1 MSSQSPFH
9 VLTVATPI
17 RVGVVGLGR
26 MGIIHALHIHE
37 LARESDLCTLAA
49 VSTMERSR
57 ADLFLSMSGT
67 DVPVF
72 ETIEALEA
80 SGLCDVTVIA
90 TNTELHRE
98 HALLMMRRGH
108 RVFLEKPLTGTL
120 QGDRSFSAELEEKYP
135 HALMLGFQR
144 RFDEPLMTARKL
156 IQDGRIGRVFK
167 VCSAL
172 EDSSPAPDGFQSP
185 GILPDMGIHNV
196 DEVLWFTD
204 RMPKAGMVIG
214 SRIFSHRHTTCQE
227 DFDDAL
233 MVLDFEEELVAHI
246 QVSRNH
252 VSGYRGETVIFGEKG
267 KIQIGRFCQQPHEVL
282 LEVFSAPSSSQSPEV
297 KTFPTR
303 RYNQPLPEFIDRF
316 GDAYKQELK
325 VFLEC
330 CRDALVFPVTYRD
343 ALRAQEVVAGAM
355 SCTMTS
361 KEMAPIDYLRLQRRR
376 SDRV

>member
-1 MSSQSPFH
+1 MTSP
-9 VLTVATPI
+9 TPLYSKSI
-17 RVGVVGLGR
+17 ASPVRVGVVGLGR

-37 LARESDLCTLAA
+37 LSQESDLCTLAA
-49 VSTMERSR
+49 VSTMEKSR
-57 ADLFLSMSGT
+57 AELVLGMTGA
-67 DVPVF
+67 VAPVF
-72 ETIEALEA
+72 DTIEALA
-80 SGLCDVTVIA
+80 GSGLCDVTIIA

-98 HALLMMRRGH
+98 HALLMMQLGQ

-120 QGDRSFSAELEEKYP
+120 QGDRHFTAELEEQYP

-144 RFDEPLMTARKL
+144 RFDEPLLTARKYL
-156 IQDGRIGRVFK
+156 QEGRIGRVFK

-172 EDSSPAPDGFQSP
+172 EDSSPAPNGFQSP

-196 DEVLWFTD
+196 DEVLWLTS
-204 RMPKAGMVIG
+204 RRPKAGMVIG

-233 MVLDFEEELVAHI
+233 MMLDFDDNLVAQV

-252 VSGYRGETVIFGEKG
+252 VSGYRGETVIYGENG
-267 KIQIGRFCQQPHEVL
+267 MIQIGRFCQQPHEVL
-282 LEVFSAPSSSQSPEV
+282 MEVFSSASSSQSPET
-297 KTFPTR
+297 KTFMTR
-303 RYNQPLPEFIDRF
+303 RYDQSLPEFIDRF

-330 CRDALVFPVTYRD
+330 CRDAREFPVTHRD

-355 SCTMTS
+355 GRIMTS
-361 KEMAPIDYLRLQRRR
+361 KDMAPIDYLHIG
-376 SDRV
+376 

>member
-1 MSSQSPFH
+1 
-9 VLTVATPI
+9 
-17 RVGVVGLGR
+17 

-49 VSTMERSR
+49 VSTMESSR

-196 DEVLWFTD
+196 DEVLWLTD

-330 CRDALVFPVTYRD
+330 CRDALVFPVTHRD